1 MRRRIAVL
9 LVTLAVGFASLYTV
23 TLTSAL
29 ASAPDRA
36 DELAI
41 ISEKTGMIASD
52 EAISADCHLDS
63 EYGVYLC
70 PEPAPATLPV
80 RDAAAQ
86 SRLQTHLAGGGSI
99 LLIPESTNDR
109 VMAFNPF
116 NGEPIDLDFVP
127 ADTTNLATPIN
138 AILTPDGTSVLVSD
152 QINDDVLEYD
162 LNGNFVG
169 IYAGNNT
176 AVLDN
181 ILGMNFRSNGNLLV
195 SVTSGANQ
203 DSIAEFDPAGAY
215 LGNFVAIG
223 AGGLDGPFDIYP
235 REGTDWLVSS
245 INPPTEAVLR
255 YNYTTGAFI
264 ANLNTV
270 NNFAEQIS
278 TASNGDVLVANFGGT
293 QEGIV
298 RFTSGGTLIGVI
310 NPAATGGGYRGVY
323 ELGNGNLL
331 VTTGTGVHEV
341 TSAGVFVESEIV
353 DVSARFIEEVG
364 PPASGAAITMDKTV
378 GTNSST
384 CATTNTISVDISTTV
399 YYCYEVTNTGDI
411 TLTRHDLVDSELGT
425 ILTDFP
431 FTLVPGA
438 SAFITQSATITQ
450 TTINTATWTASLPTL
465 PDFGP
470 ISASAS
476 DVATVTIG
484 IPTIGLTKTVG
495 LSSSTCATSDTL
507 TITTTTTV
515 YYCYE
520 VENTGELTLARH
532 DLTDSELGTILVD
545 FPFTL
550 VPGASAFITQS
561 AVITQTTVNQG
572 VWVARTPGG
581 TNATASDM
589 ATVTVQPPT
598 AVTLSEMNATPGTL
612 PLVAV
617 AVSGLLLLV
626 AAGVVLRK
634 G

>member
-1 MRRRIAVL
+1 MRQRIVVVFL
-9 LVTLAVGFASLYTV
+9 TLVVGFASLYTV
-23 TLTSAL
+23 TLTTAL

-52 EAISADCHLDS
+52 DSTSADCRFDT

-70 PEPAPATLPV
+70 PEPSPVTLPV

-86 SRLQTHLAGGGSI
+86 SRLQAHLAGGGSI

-152 QINDDVLEYD
+152 QINDDVVEYD

-181 ILGMNFRSNGNLLV
+181 ILGMNFRPNGNLLV

-203 DSIAEFDPAGAY
+203 DSVAEFDSAGAY
-215 LGNFVAIG
+215 LGNFVAVG

-235 REGTDWLVSS
+235 RATISDWLVSS
-245 INPPTEAVLR
+245 INVNEAVIR
-255 YNYTTGAFI
+255 YNYDTGAAI
-264 ANLNTV
+264 GNLNTV
-270 NNFAEQIS
+270 SDFPEQIT
-278 TASNGDVLVANFGGT
+278 TAGNGDVLVANFGGT

-298 RFTSGGTLIGVI
+298 RFTSGGTLVGVI
-310 NPAATGGGYRGVY
+310 DPVTGGGYRGVY

-341 TSAGVFVESEIV
+341 TPAGVFVESEV
-353 DVSARFIEEVG
+353 TEVSARYIEEVS

-378 GTNSST
+378 GLSSST
-384 CATTNTISVDISTTV
+384 CATTNSVTIDTNTTV
-399 YYCYEVTNTGDI
+399 YYCYEVTNTGTI
-411 TLTRHDLVDSELGT
+411 TLTRHDLVDSELGA

-450 TTINTATWTASLPTL
+450 TTVNTATWTASLPTL

-470 ISASAS
+470 VSASAS
-476 DVATVTIG
+476 DAATVTVG
-484 IPTIGLTKTVG
+484 TPTIGLTKTVG
-495 LSSSTCATSDTL
+495 LSSSTCAGTDTI

-515 YYCYE
+515 YYCFT
-520 VENTGELTLARH
+520 VENTGELTLTRH
-532 DLTDSELGTILVD
+532 DLTDSELGIILTN

-550 VPGASAFITQS
+550 VPGATAFITQS
-561 AVITQTTVNQG
+561 AVITQTTTNQG

-581 TNATASDM
+581 INATASDM
-589 ATVTVQPPT
+589 ATVTLEPPT
-598 AVTLSEMNATPGTL
+598 AVTLSDMSATPGTL
-612 PLVAV
+612 PLLAV
-617 AVSGLLLLV
+617 AVSGLLLLA
-626 AAGVVLRK
+626 AAGVLLRK
-634 G
+634 R